1 MEKSI
6 TRHIKYTCI
15 NYIFFAVH
23 LTKGQELTPPIYTR
37 RLPSPQKRV
46 TYEENFTDHLQSSFS
61 NFPGI
66 QSSTLYFSNYM

>member
-23 LTKGQELTPPIYTR
+23 LTKGQELTPPPHIH
-37 RLPSPQKRV
+37 
-46 TYEENFTDHLQSSFS
+46 TDYHPLKKG
-61 NFPGI
+61 NI
-66 QSSTLYFSNYM
+66 